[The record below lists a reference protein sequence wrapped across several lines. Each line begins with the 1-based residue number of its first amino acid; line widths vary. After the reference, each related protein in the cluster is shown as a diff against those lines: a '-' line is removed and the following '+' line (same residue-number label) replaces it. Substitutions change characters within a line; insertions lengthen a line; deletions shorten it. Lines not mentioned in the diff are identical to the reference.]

1 VGLEKPPAIKLDT
14 RLLEED
20 KLTMATSREA
30 ASGFGAEGKN
40 EIAPSVLISHPTG
53 NQNVRNALSSLVE
66 RKMLAEFWTTIAWN
80 QQSGW
85 NRVLPASLR
94 NQLARRAFPDAP
106 SERVKCEPWRESI
119 RLGVRSTPL
128 ESFLCSGERPFSVI
142 GMYRAFDAR
151 VARRLREIDVDAVY
165 AYEGGAL
172 QTFRQ
177 AKQQGITR
185 LYDLPSGY
193 WYWERDLL
201 REEEARNPEMASLLP
216 KLSDSEK
223 HMREKDEEVAL
234 ADFILVASQHVRR
247 TLAGVVPDE
256 RILVVPYG
264 APPVQ
269 ARPEVATGP
278 RRPLRVLFAGALHQ
292 RKGIGYLL
300 KAIDMLGSDVE
311 LTLIGQR
318 FAPNDLVDTACK
330 RWHWLETIPHGQ
342 VLNAMMQS
350 DVLVLPSISEAFGL
364 VVTEALAC
372 GVPVLVTPNVGACD
386 LVCDGREG
394 FVIPVG
400 SAEAIAEKLN
410 LLNRDRN
417 LLAQMSHN
425 AQATAARQPWDIYRE
440 TLAETVRASVW
451 Q

>member
-1 VGLEKPPAIKLDT
+1 M
-14 RLLEED
+14 
-20 KLTMATSREA
+20 TMATSRGG
-30 ASGFGAEGKN
+30 ASGFGAEGKD

-53 NQNVRNALSSLVE
+53 NQNVRNALRSLVE
-66 RKMLAEFWTTIAWN
+66 RKMLAEFWTTVAWN
-80 QQSGW
+80 PRSRW
-85 NRVLPASLR
+85 NRVLPPGLR
-94 NQLARRAFPDAP
+94 NQLARRAFSDVPR
-106 SERVKCEPWRESI
+106 ERVKCVPWREI
-119 RLGVRSTPL
+119 VRLGIRSTPL
-128 ESFLCSGERPFSVI
+128 ESYLCSGERPYSVI

-151 VARRLREIDVDAVY
+151 VARRIREIDVDAVY

-177 AKQQGITR
+177 AKQQGVTR

-193 WYWERDLL
+193 WYWERNLL

-216 KLSDSEK
+216 KVSDSEE

-264 APPVQ
+264 APPVR

-300 KAIDMLGSDVE
+300 RAVEMLGSDIE

-330 RWHWLETIPHGQ
+330 RWRWFETIPHSQ
-342 VLNAMMQS
+342 VLDVMMRS

-372 GVPVLVTPNVGACD
+372 GVPVIVTPNVGACD

-394 FVIPVG
+394 FVVPVC
-400 SAEAIAEKLN
+400 SAEAIAERLN
-410 LLNRDRN
+410 QLNRDRG

-425 AQATAARQPWDIYRE
+425 AQATAARQPWDNYRD
-440 TLAETVRASVW
+440 TLAETVRASLC

>member
-1 VGLEKPPAIKLDT
+1 
-14 RLLEED
+14 
-20 KLTMATSREA
+20 MATSRRGA
-30 ASGFGAEGKN
+30 NGFGVEGKD
-40 EIAPSVLISHPTG
+40 EMTPAVLISHPTG

-66 RKMLAEFWTTIAWN
+66 RRMLAEFWTTIAWN
-80 QQSGW
+80 PQSGW

-94 NQLARRAFPDAP
+94 NQLARRAFSDAP
-106 SERVKCEPWRESI
+106 SERVKCVPWRESI
-119 RLGVRSTPL
+119 RLGVRSSPF
-128 ESFLCSGERPFSVI
+128 ESFLCSGDRPFSVN

-151 VARRLREIDVDAVY
+151 VARRLRQIDVDAVY

-177 AKQQGITR
+177 AKQQGITK

-201 REEEARNPEMASLLP
+201 REEEARNPEMASVLP

-223 HMREKDEEVAL
+223 NMREKDEEIAL
-234 ADFILVASQHVRR
+234 ADFIVVASQHVLR
-247 TLAGVVPDE
+247 TLAGVVPED

-264 APPVQ
+264 APPVRD
-269 ARPEVATGP
+269 RPEAATGP
-278 RRPLRVLFAGALHQ
+278 RRPLRVLFAGVLHQ

-318 FAPNDLVDTACK
+318 FAPNALVDTACK
-330 RWHWLETIPHGQ
+330 RWRWLETIPHSQ
-342 VLNAMMQS
+342 VLDVMMQS

-372 GVPVLVTPNVGACD
+372 GLPVIVTPNVGASD
-386 LVCDGREG
+386 LVCDGRES
-394 FVIPVG
+394 FVVPVC
-400 SAEAIAEKLN
+400 SAEAIAERLSQLN
-410 LLNRDRN
+410 LDRE
-417 LLAQMSHN
+417 LLAAMSHN
-425 AQATAARQPWDIYRE
+425 AQVAAARQPWDNYRE
-440 TLAETVRASVW
+440 TWADNLRAAIC
-451 Q
+451 

>member
-1 VGLEKPPAIKLDT
+1 LVLHPENRLGLRVEK
-14 RLLEED
+14 EEM
-20 KLTMATSREA
+20 LAMATFSETNRQH
-30 ASGFGAEGKN
+30 SNGCKRKD
-40 EIAPSVLISHPTG
+40 APQVLMSHPTG
-53 NQNVRNALSSLVE
+53 NQNVRNALRSLVE
-66 RKMLAEFWTTIAWN
+66 RNMLAEFWTTIAWN
-80 QQSGW
+80 PQSRW
-85 NRVLPASLR
+85 NRVLPHGLR
-94 NQLARRAFPDAP
+94 NQLVRRAFSDAP
-106 SERVKCEPWRESI
+106 RERVKCVPMRESI

-128 ESFLCSGERPFSVI
+128 ESFLCSGERAFSVI

-151 VARRLREIDVDAVY
+151 VARRLGEIDVDAVY

-177 AKQQGITR
+177 AKRQGVTR

-201 REEEARNPEMASLLP
+201 REEEARNPEFASVLP
-216 KLSDSEK
+216 KLSDSEE

-247 TLAGVVPDE
+247 TLAGVVPDD

-264 APPVQ
+264 APPIRV
-269 ARPEVATGP
+269 RPEVAIGP
-278 RRPLRVLFAGALHQ
+278 RRPLRILFAGALHQ

-300 KAIDMLGSDVE
+300 RAVEMLGSDVE

-318 FAPNDLVDTACK
+318 FAPNALVDTACK
-330 RWHWLETIPHGQ
+330 RWRWLETIPHSQ
-342 VLNAMMQS
+342 VLDVMMQS

-372 GVPVLVTPNVGACD
+372 GLPVIVTPNVGACD

-394 FVIPVG
+394 FVVPVC
-400 SAEAIAEKLN
+400 SSDAIAES
-410 LLNRDRN
+410 LNRLNQDRQ
-417 LLAQMSHN
+417 LLAQMSRS
-425 AQATAARQPWDIYRE
+425 AQVTAARQPWDIYRE
-440 TLAETVRASVW
+440 TWAETVSAAIC
-451 Q
+451 